1 MIDERTFLA
10 VYDEAA
16 RPLRAYAAR
25 VLGGTA
31 RADDI
36 VQEAFLR
43 LLRTAVPTTDA
54 RELRRY
60 VFRIASNLIAD
71 HFRDTRRETS
81 LDAEHE
87 RAAEELDLSGAIEME
102 RVFARLQPRDRQ
114 LLWLAHVEGA
124 SHAEIAAA
132 LGFKQGSVAVLLFRA
147 RRALAQLLGDQEP

>member
-1 MIDERTFLA
+1 MIDERTFQA
-10 VYDEAA
+10 VYDETAT
-16 RPLRAYAAR
+16 PLRAYAAR

-43 LLRTAVPTTDA
+43 LLRTDVPTADP
-54 RELRRY
+54 RELRPY
-60 VFRIASNLIAD
+60 LFRIASNLLAD
-71 HFRDTRRETS
+71 HFRNTKRETS
-81 LDAEHE
+81 LDAAPE
-87 RAAEELDLSGAIEME
+87 RAAEEHDLSTAIEME

-132 LGFKQGSVAVLLFRA
+132 LGFKQGSIAVLLFRA
-147 RRALAQLLGDQEP
+147 RRALAQLLGDQTS